1 MKKFLVF
8 IFMVVLFVVVFG
20 AGFYLLD
27 YIVTSEK
34 LSNLEEHE
42 ISKDEDESIVKEFQ
56 YDNMDF
62 VVSRYYDDTSA
73 WSNLRIMRKVRGK
86 YYILQDVN
94 KCDVIEDGDNIFV
107 KNRNIY
113 VHCIGKEEEIGI
125 YTVSDFS
132 VSEKLVNYNFSKTP
146 NISLLHMKVDD
157 VDDKYIYL
165 SSEKVDLTID
175 EGDRVKC
182 PLDGYVC
189 SYD

>member
-8 IFMVVLFVVVFG
+8 IFILVLFVVVFG

-27 YIVTSEK
+27 YIVTGEK

-42 ISKDEDESIVKEFQ
+42 ISKKEEEKIIKEFQ
-56 YDNMDF
+56 YNDMDF
-62 VVSRYYDDTSA
+62 VISKYYDDTSA
-73 WSNLRIMRKVRGK
+73 WSHLRIMRKARGN
-86 YYILQDVN
+86 YYILQDVK
-94 KCDVIEDGDNIFV
+94 KCDVLENGENIFV
-107 KNRNIY
+107 KDKNIY

-125 YTVSDFS
+125 YKVDGFS
-132 VSEKLVNYNFSKTP
+132 VSEKLVNYNFKKTP
-146 NISLLHMKVDD
+146 NISLLHMKVDK

-165 SSEKVDLTID
+165 SSEKVDLAID
-175 EGDRVKC
+175 EGEHVKC